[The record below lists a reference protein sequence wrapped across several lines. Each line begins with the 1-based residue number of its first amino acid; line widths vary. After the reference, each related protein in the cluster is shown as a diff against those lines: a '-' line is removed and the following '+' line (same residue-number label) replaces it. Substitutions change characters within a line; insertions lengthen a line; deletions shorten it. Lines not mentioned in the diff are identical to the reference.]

1 MQAKTFY
8 ILLLAITAIKITIAF
23 FVPNINTW
31 EDYVIA
37 ENIINSGDF
46 YCMNDG
52 AVNHSFQFPV
62 YPILLSIAIAIY
74 HTPVAGVLLN
84 ILLSAISCHIFLR
97 NLQNL
102 HHEAW
107 LKIASKHLRYLALLP
122 LLHPAFAYYELTNAH
137 PFIHDFLMLNIACA
151 ALLKSTDSSTKKP
164 LEIGLLFGL
173 SILGRGTFIVFPMLA
188 LLLLLL
194 RKNYK
199 RAMLIAIGTAL
210 MLAPWLAHN
219 YLSDGL
225 VGLTSTS
232 GKILWKGSLHHS
244 DGGNYLHNGQNYYSA
259 LSADDLTIL
268 GQSSVKEQNDFFN
281 QRYLTLLREEPLHV
295 LRMFAIK
302 LKNFWFF
309 GDISGTEHPPAL
321 IALWTTYRVCN
332 FIFIALLFGLLFKVR
347 SSAFL
352 ILPLVLF
359 SMLQC
364 WFYFESRHRL
374 ILEPFLIVILV
385 HLLVNSNKSFS
396 AQ

>member
-23 FVPNINTW
+23 FVPNIHTW

-37 ENIINSGDF
+37 ENILKSGDF
-46 YCMNDG
+46 FCMNDG
-52 AVNHSFQFPV
+52 AINHSFQFPV
-62 YPILLSIAIAIY
+62 YPILLSIAIAI
-74 HTPVAGVLLN
+74 HHAPIAGVLLN
-84 ILLSAISCHIFLR
+84 ILLSGITCLIFLK
-97 NLQNL
+97 NLQSL
-102 HHEAW
+102 HNKAW
-107 LKIASKHLRYLALLP
+107 LKIAPKHLRYLALLP

-151 ALLKSTDSSTKKP
+151 ALLKCIDGNTKKP

-199 RAMLIAIGTAL
+199 RAMLIGIGTAL

-219 YLSDGL
+219 YLSDG
-225 VGLTSTS
+225 VIGLTSTS

-268 GQSSVKEQNDFFN
+268 GQSSVKEQNDFFK

-295 LRMFAIK
+295 LRMFALK

-309 GDISGTEHPPAL
+309 GDISGKEHPATL
-321 IALWTTYRVCN
+321 VALWTAYRVSN
-332 FIFIALLFGLLFKVR
+332 FIFIAILFGLLFKVR

-374 ILEPFLIVILV
+374 IIEPFLIVILV
-385 HLLVNSNKSFS
+385 HLLVNSNKSS
-396 AQ
+396 AAQ